1 MRPIVDDLD
10 RAIVDLLKE
19 DGRMSCAEMSR
30 RLGDVSANTVS
41 NRIRRLV
48 ENGIMKVT
56 SVADPWALGYPLT
69 ALIDVQ
75 TDQANLTELAQAI
88 AALDVVSY
96 VAVVAGGD
104 RDLLVVVHVRD
115 TERLHS
121 FVTTTLRRLPSIIRT
136 ETALLL
142 TRSFK
147 DLHDWSIPPEVRLR
161 EG

>member
-1 MRPIVDDLD
+1 MP
-10 RAIVDLLKE
+10 
-19 DGRMSCAEMSR
+19 CAEMAR
-30 RLGDVSANTVS
+30 RLGNVSANTVS

-48 ENGIMKVT
+48 HKGIMKVT

-75 TDQANLTELAQAI
+75 TDQANLTELAQAV
-88 AALDVVSY
+88 AEFDVVSY
-96 VAVVAGGD
+96 VAIVAGD

-115 TERLHS
+115 AEHLHS
-121 FVTTTLRRLPSIIRT
+121 FVTSTLRRLPRITRT

-147 DLHDWSIPPEVRLR
+147 DLDDWSIPPEVPH
-161 EG
+161 EGE

>member
-1 MRPIVDDLD
+1 MKPIVDDLD

-19 DGRMSCAEMSR
+19 DGRMPCAEMAR
-30 RLGDVSANTVS
+30 RLGNVSANTVS
-41 NRIRRLV
+41 NRLRRLV
-48 ENGIMKVT
+48 QKGIMKVT

-75 TDQANLTELAQAI
+75 TDQANLTELAQAV
-88 AALDVVSY
+88 AEFEVVSY
-96 VAVVAGGD
+96 VAIVAGD

-115 TERLHS
+115 AEHLHR
-121 FVTTTLRRLPSIIRT
+121 FVTSTLRRLPRITRT

-147 DLHDWSIPPEVRLR
+147 DLDDWSIPPEVPH
-161 EG
+161 EGE

>member
-19 DGRMSCAEMSR
+19 DGRMSCAEMAR

-96 VAVVAGGD
+96 VAIVAGD

-115 TERLHS
+115 TEHLHS
-121 FVTTTLRRLPSIIRT
+121 FVTTTLRRLPSITRT

-147 DLHDWSIPPEVRLR
+147 DLHDWSIPPEVRR
-161 EG
+161 GEG

>member
-1 MRPIVDDLD
+1 MP
-10 RAIVDLLKE
+10 
-19 DGRMSCAEMSR
+19 CAEMAR
-30 RLGDVSANTVS
+30 RLGNVSANTIS

-48 ENGIMKVT
+48 QKGIMKVT

-75 TDQANLTELAQAI
+75 TDQANLTELAQAV
-88 AALDVVSY
+88 AELDAVSY
-96 VAVVAGGD
+96 VAIVAGD

-115 TERLHS
+115 AEHLHS
-121 FVTTTLRRLPSIIRT
+121 FVTSTRRRLPGITRT

-147 DLHDWSIPPEVRLR
+147 DLHDWSIPPEVRR
-161 EG
+161 GEG